1 MSDFQRLNLNNIQ
14 NPSLRRV
21 CQVTR
26 QTPLELWSTFAELCN
41 QGSEPKGL
49 HVHKGTITYHRYRCR
64 CQRPIY
70 QPSWDSV
77 RIYQREV
84 DPAQLPDEGTTMNPR
99 VCRPRVARQPFL
111 PDP

>member
-26 QTPLELWSTFAELCN
+26 QNPLELWSTFAELCN

-70 QPSWDSV
+70 QPSWDLV
-77 RIYQREV
+77 RTYQRWQN
-84 DPAQLPDEGTTMNPR
+84 DANRTSTPR
-99 VCRPRVARQPFL
+99 STYR
-111 PDP
+111 